1 VVACKVY
8 QGEASVRTTDRF
20 QVLDV
25 TNIVEEAVSKSGVTR
40 GIASVYVPH
49 TTCGITV
56 NEAEPGL
63 MRDIVE
69 FLKEHTKPGA
79 PWMHNRID
87 DNAHAHLGQSVLGHH
102 ASIPV
107 ADGRLYIGTW
117 QRILLVEMDGP
128 RRRRIIITVI
138 GE

>member
-1 VVACKVY
+1 MACKVY
-8 QGEASVRTTDRF
+8 QEEASVRTTSRF

-25 TNIVEEAVSKSGVTR
+25 TGRVEEAVSKSGVTK
-40 GIASVYVPH
+40 GLAMVYVPH
-49 TTCGITV
+49 TTCGITI

-63 MRDIVE
+63 MEDIVE
-69 FLKEHTKPGA
+69 FLREHTKPGA
-79 PWMHNRID
+79 PWKHNRID
-87 DNAHAHLGQSVLGHH
+87 DNAHAHLGQSLLGHH

-107 ADGRLYIGTW
+107 TGGRLNMGTW